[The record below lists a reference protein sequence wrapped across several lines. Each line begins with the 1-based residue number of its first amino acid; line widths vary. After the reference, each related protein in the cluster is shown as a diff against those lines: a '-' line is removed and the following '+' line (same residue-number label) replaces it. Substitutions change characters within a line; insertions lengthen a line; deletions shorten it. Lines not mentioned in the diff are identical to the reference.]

1 MSIIHAFYP
10 FLKQLLYPLSI
21 LWGVATLT
29 FYLLYV
35 FPSAED
41 QMLGQRSDLQTS
53 EALQKKLGL
62 QEPVFTRYRYFMR
75 DLSPLGIYSYDRL
88 PEKGLVLRVS
98 TQKAVVFK
106 WPFLGV
112 SYQSGLPV
120 STIIKDALWGTV
132 VLAFSSMCIAFVAGV
147 FLGGVSGIFYNQWPD
162 KLTLFLSTL
171 GISIP
176 SFFSSV
182 LFAWLFGYVW
192 AQQTGLQMTG
202 SLFGIDPQSGDS
214 VIQIQ
219 NLILPC
225 LALSI
230 RPVSVI
236 TQLMRSSLLNEL
248 KQDYTRT
255 ARSKGLSDIQVVWNH
270 CFRNALN
277 PVITSAGGWL
287 ASLLAGAFFVEYI
300 FNWKG
305 VGKVLIEG
313 VQVFDL
319 PVVSGAILYIA
330 FIFIIIQGATNLLYK
345 VLDPTVKS

>member
-1 MSIIHAFYP
+1 MSIKHAFYP

-41 QMLGQRSDLQTS
+41 QLLGQRSDLQTS

-62 QEPVFTRYRYFMR
+62 QEPVFVRYIHFMR

-88 PEKGLVLRVS
+88 PEKGVIFRG
-98 TQKAVVFK
+98 TAQKAVVLK

-120 STIIKDALWGTV
+120 STIITDALWGTV
-132 VLAFSSMCIAFVAGV
+132 VLAFSSMCIAFIAGV
-147 FLGGVSGIFYNQWPD
+147 FFGGISGLFYNLWPD
-162 KLTLFLSTL
+162 KLLLFLTTL

-182 LFAWLFGYVW
+182 IFAWLFGYVW
-192 AQQTGLQMTG
+192 SQQTGLQMTG
-202 SLFGIDPQSGDS
+202 SLFGLDPLTGDS
-214 VIQIQ
+214 IIEFQ

-230 RPVSVI
+230 RPISVI

-255 ARSKGLSDIQVVWNH
+255 ARAKGLSDIQVVWNH

-319 PVVSGAILYIA
+319 PVVTGAILYVA
-330 FIFIIIQGATNLLYK
+330 FVFIMIQSGTNLLYK
-345 VLDPTVKS
+345 MLDPTVK